1 MPSPSSH
8 TETLTFEPDVTR
20 RSSNK
25 SSKNNGLLIRS
36 TTNPNYLHNNGLP
49 VSCGTGSG
57 KKYLC
62 DEDPTGTTTTTTMM
76 MNDDNISLGGNGSGG
91 GNILL
96 QPMQQQQQQQP
107 DQQQTSQQQEQ
118 QAIVVNYTGG
128 TGGRSSAVPQ
138 IVKFSH
144 NSVQDRKQC
153 YCKVKD
159 IRSRIIVLI
168 VAVLVLGTA
177 IGALTM
183 YFSGNLQCGRKNGE

>member
-8 TETLTFEPDVTR
+8 TETRTFEPDVTR

-25 SSKNNGLLIRS
+25 SLKNNGLLIRS

-62 DEDPTGTTTTTTMM
+62 DEDPAGTTTTTMM
-76 MNDDNISLGGNGSGG
+76 MNDDNISLGSGG

-96 QPMQQQQQQQP
+96 QPMQQQQQH
-107 DQQQTSQQQEQ
+107 DQQQSSQQQEQ

-183 YFSGNLQCGRKNGE
+183 YFSGNLQCGRKNGK

>member
-1 MPSPSSH
+1 
-8 TETLTFEPDVTR
+8 
-20 RSSNK
+20 
-25 SSKNNGLLIRS
+25 
-36 TTNPNYLHNNGLP
+36 
-49 VSCGTGSG
+49 
-57 KKYLC
+57 
-62 DEDPTGTTTTTTMM
+62 MM
-76 MNDDNISLGGNGSGG
+76 MDDNVSLGGNSSSAGG

-96 QPMQQQQQQQP
+96 QPMHQQEQSQQQ
-107 DQQQTSQQQEQ
+107 QQQEQ

-128 TGGRSSAVPQ
+128 TGCGTTRISTVPQ

-183 YFSGNLQCGRKNGE
+183 YFSGNLQCGRKFGES

>member
-8 TETLTFEPDVTR
+8 KETRFEPDVTR

-25 SSKNNGLLIRS
+25 STKINGLLIRS
-36 TTNPNYLHNNGLP
+36 TTNPNYLHNNGVP
-49 VSCGTGSG
+49 VSCG

-62 DEDPTGTTTTTTMM
+62 DEDTTGTMM
-76 MNDDNISLGGNGSGG
+76 MMDDNVSLGGNGSG

-96 QPMQQQQQQQP
+96 QPMQQQEQQQ
-107 DQQQTSQQQEQ
+107 SNQQQEQ

-128 TGGRSSAVPQ
+128 TGGCSTTRSSAVPQ
-138 IVKFSH
+138 IVKFSR

-183 YFSGNLQCGRKNGE
+183 YFSANLQCGRKFGKSNDDI